1 MEDLKDGT
9 IISENFRKL
18 FPEDVYELIIQISRQ
33 GFGLTLVGGAVR
45 DYFLNGNLSKDLDFE
60 LRHSFEYDEKGNLVR
75 QTTFDKDGNLKAG
88 YSDIAI
94 YEYDFD
100 TNNNEIEI
108 RYIGEDKKPVQMEY
122 TGPAIIKKKYD
133 KKNRIIESRFLNGK
147 GKLIK
152 GFCRIEYDY
161 DGTVYEVIE
170 NYEK

>member
-1 MEDLKDGT
+1 MELEQAILGQTPEPKNDSIHNSNGQLIKL
-9 IISENFRKL
+9 IFENENNVFKQA
-18 FPEDVYELIIQISRQ
+18 YE
-33 GFGLTLVGGAVR
+33 TY
-45 DYFLNGNLSKDLDFE
+45 D
-60 LRHSFEYDEKGNLVR
+60 YDEKGNLVR

-161 DGTVYEVIE
+161 DKKGNLSAEYHYDKKGKIITV
-170 NYEK
+170 K